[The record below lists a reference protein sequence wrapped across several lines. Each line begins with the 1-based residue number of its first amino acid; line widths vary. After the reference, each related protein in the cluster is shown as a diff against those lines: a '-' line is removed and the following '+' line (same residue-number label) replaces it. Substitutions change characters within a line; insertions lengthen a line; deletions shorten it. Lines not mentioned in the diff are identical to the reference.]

1 MCAKHMPMQSL
12 IIGVDLDPIRPI
24 RGCQT
29 FVGDI
34 TTQTCRATLKK
45 MLNSEKCDCV
55 IHDGAPNVGG
65 AWSSEAAT
73 QSILVLESLKLAS
86 EFLNPKGSFV
96 TKIFRCGG
104 IAGSCRA
111 TTRGCTRASSCERP

>member
-1 MCAKHMPMQSL
+1 MPMQSL

-34 TTQTCRATLKK
+34 TTQTCRQTLKK
-45 MLNSEKCDCV
+45 MLNDNKCDCV

-73 QSILVLESLKLAS
+73 QNILVLESLKLAS
-86 EFLNPKGSFV
+86 EFLGPKGSFV
-96 TKIFRCGG
+96 TKIFRFG
-104 IAGSCRA
+104 AV
-111 TTRGCTRASSCERP
+111 RGEHDML